1 MVRIG
6 PLKTLFK
13 CWLVFY
19 LVNHG
24 VSLRA
29 DGSLEL
35 GELAASLCY
44 GSLSWLRIPPSWVNA
59 LVEFLGRN
67 CSPTRWA

>member
-1 MVRIG
+1 MRLD

-24 VSLRA
+24 VSLPA

-35 GELAASLCY
+35 GELAASLYY
-44 GSLSWLRIPPSWVNA
+44 GSLIGLRISPSWVNA
-59 LVEFLGRN
+59 VVEFLGRN
-67 CSPTRWA
+67 R